1 MSKNISLK
9 LDKSNWK
16 NFNLG
21 DLAIEITDRVD
32 KPNESNFKK
41 FVSLDHFISGD
52 IRIKNWQSIE
62 KIVSAAKEFKVGD
75 ILFARRNTYLKRAS
89 LVNFDGCCSGDAF
102 VLREKH
108 EKITEGLLVFLLN
121 SSKLW
126 DYAISNAA
134 GTMSKRVKWRDLAN
148 YKVLLPSMSE
158 QKKLLK
164 LLWSM
169 EEMID
174 KEEELYKSIDILF
187 KAKIK
192 NISNNKNK
200 KDELKKIKEIC
211 KIKDNMRKPLNKSQ
225 RAKIKGEI
233 PYYGSNGLVDHINK
247 YIFDEELVLIAE
259 DGGNFNEFYS
269 KEIAYCVKGK
279 SWVNNHAHVLS
290 ANTDFLSTQWL
301 LYSLMHKN
309 ILKHIIG
316 TTRLKLNKSELENI
330 DIWIPSNK
338 IMKSLTEEISKIDNL
353 RKEAASKIN
362 LSKKIRKYLINQI
375 F

>member
-62 KIVSAAKEFKVGD
+62 NIVSAAKEFKVGD

-211 KIKDNMRKPLNKSQ
+211 KIKDNMRKPLNKYQ

-233 PYYGSNGLVDHINK
+233 PYYGSNGLVDYINK

-269 KEIAYCVKGK
+269 KEIAYYVKGK

-353 RKEAASKIN
+353 RKETASKIN